1 MDLLNQYEFKKKRTY
16 IRTVFE
22 ATENQS
28 FKSFVLV
35 KHKTKIKSMKTL
47 IIMRHGKAEQME
59 YGLDDYDRQLT
70 DRGRRNSMDMG
81 KYIAAKFGTPEMILS
96 SSARRT
102 EETAKQAAMGINF
115 PSEKIIFDEA
125 LYLTS
130 ASRIIR
136 TLAKTDNLI
145 ASCLLIG
152 HNPGLTDLVNQFG
165 VNLDNLPTSSA
176 VCFSFFT
183 DFWGEISRSNAR
195 YEWIQLA
202 RTL

>member
-1 MDLLNQYEFKKKRTY
+1 
-16 IRTVFE
+16 
-22 ATENQS
+22 
-28 FKSFVLV
+28 
-35 KHKTKIKSMKTL
+35 MKTL

-81 KYIAAKFGTPEMILS
+81 KYIATKFGTPEMILS

-102 EETAKQAAMGINF
+102 EETAKQAALGMNF
-115 PSEKIIFDEA
+115 HAERIVLDEA

-130 ASRIIR
+130 ASKVIR
-136 TLAKTDNLI
+136 TLAKTDKSI

-152 HNPGLTDLVNQFG
+152 HNPALTDLINLFG

-176 VCFSFFT
+176 VCFSFAT
-183 DFWGEISRSNAR
+183 DSWDEINRSNAR

-202 RTL
+202 RML